1 MARCSVCRY
10 SGYHKEFWEK
20 GCPKC
25 ASTEILALNTSGLTL
40 DTFEEDL
47 PFYFGFSAFILVTL
61 MLFVGI
67 INIEKGLFGS
77 SQLKDDLSNTFYLW
91 YFWLSVVM
99 GALVGAFVGFKIGR
113 WRKIK
118 QKARE
123 IEARDNRIM
132 PSGANKGLLS
142 QSLNKPK
149 AQKEQ
154 IIKSTTDNRDRVERK
169 TIITPICLTKLLL
182 SK

>member
-1 MARCSVCRY
+1 M
-10 SGYHKEFWEK
+10 
-20 GCPKC
+20 
-25 ASTEILALNTSGLTL
+25 
-40 DTFEEDL
+40 
-47 PFYFGFSAFILVTL
+47 
-61 MLFVGI
+61 
-67 INIEKGLFGS
+67 
-77 SQLKDDLSNTFYLW
+77 
-91 YFWLSVVM
+91 
-99 GALVGAFVGFKIGR
+99 GFKIGR